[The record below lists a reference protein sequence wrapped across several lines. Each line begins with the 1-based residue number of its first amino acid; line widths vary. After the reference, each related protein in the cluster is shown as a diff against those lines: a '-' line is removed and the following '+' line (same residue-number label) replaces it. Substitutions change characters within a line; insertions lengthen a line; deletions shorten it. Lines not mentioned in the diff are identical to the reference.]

1 MLRHDSP
8 NVHSPSASLGLAS
21 IFPAGTREKNEESWR
36 AAELLIGA
44 MRDLS
49 RARTRVA
56 VAEVVK
62 TCARKLV
69 GADGATFV
77 LRDGRQCFYLDED
90 AISPLWKGQRFPMD
104 ACVSGWVMDHAEQ
117 AVMPDIYKDPR
128 VPHAAY
134 RPTFVKSLVMTPV
147 RRIDPVAAIG
157 IYWARHHEATP
168 RECELLQNLADTTAV
183 ALENATVYEELER
196 RVQERTQQLQQ
207 ANQELESFSHTV
219 AHDLRSPLNAII
231 GFAELLAERGGEV
244 PAATV
249 HSFSS
254 EIANAGRRM
263 NNLIGVL
270 LEFARD
276 ATVEVNKAPL
286 DMSTLAGEIAAQLR
300 MGGSYPSATVEIA
313 PNLAVHADAGLLEV
327 ALTNLLSNAL
337 KYSSKVASPHV
348 VLGSRREEDGSTV
361 YFVRDNG
368 AGFDPTQA
376 ARLFAPF
383 QRLHDRREF
392 AGNGVGL
399 ATVARIVR
407 RHGGRIW
414 AESQPGEGATFS
426 FTLPAS

>member
-1 MLRHDSP
+1 MLRSDSP
-8 NVHSPSASLGLAS
+8 YFSSASPSLGLATLL
-21 IFPAGTREKNEESWR
+21 PTEGRAQHEESWR

-49 RARTRVA
+49 RARTRAA
-56 VAEVVK
+56 VADVVK

-77 LRDGRQCFYLDED
+77 LRDGVHCFYLDED
-90 AISPLWKGQRFPMD
+90 AISPLWKGQRFPLS
-104 ACVSGWVMDHAEQ
+104 ACVSGWVMEHAAQ
-117 AVMPDIYKDPR
+117 VVMPDIYQDAR
-128 VPHAAY
+128 VPHEAY

-157 IYWARHHEATP
+157 IYWADYHQATE

-183 ALENATVYEELER
+183 ALENATVYEELEQ
-196 RVQERTQQLQQ
+196 RVHERTQQLQQ
-207 ANQELESFSHTV
+207 ANLELESFSHTV

-231 GFAELLAERGGEV
+231 GFAELLAERNDS

-249 HSFSS
+249 HSFST

-276 ATVEVNKAPL
+276 AAVEVNRAPL
-286 DMSTLAGEIAAQLR
+286 DVSTMANEAAGQLRLAGA
-300 MGGSYPSATVEIA
+300 Y
-313 PNLAVHADAGLLEV
+313 ADATIEIEPGLEAFADASLLEV

-337 KYSSKVASPHV
+337 KYSAKSPAPRV
-348 VLGSRREEDGSTV
+348 KLGAHREDGGATV
-361 YFVRDNG
+361 YYVCDNG
-368 AGFDPTQA
+368 AGFDPSRA
-376 ARLFAPF
+376 DRLFLPF
-383 QRLHDRREF
+383 QRLHDPREY

-399 ATVARIVR
+399 ATVARVVR

-414 AESQPGEGATFS
+414 AEGAPGEGATFY
-426 FTLPAS
+426 FTLPTPT

>member
-1 MLRHDSP
+1 M
-8 NVHSPSASLGLAS
+8 SPSSPDLGLAS
-21 IFPAGTREKNEESWR
+21 LFAFAGRAQHEESWR

-49 RARTRVA
+49 RARTRAA
-56 VAEVVK
+56 VAGVVK
-62 TCARKLV
+62 TCARQLV

-90 AISPLWKGQRFPMD
+90 AISPLWKGQRFPMS
-104 ACVSGWVMDHAEQ
+104 ACVSGWVMDHSEQ
-117 AVMPDIYKDPR
+117 AVMPDIYQDPR
-128 VPHAAY
+128 VPHEAY

-147 RRIDPVAAIG
+147 RRVDPVAAIG
-157 IYWARHHEATP
+157 IYWADHHLATE

-183 ALENATVYEELER
+183 ALENATVYEELEQ
-196 RVQERTQQLQQ
+196 RVEERTQQLKQ
-207 ANQELESFSHTV
+207 ANLELESFSHTV

-231 GFAELLAERGGEV
+231 GFAELLAERSDSPPE
-244 PAATV
+244 TV

-254 EIANAGRRM
+254 EIASAGRRM
-263 NNLIGVL
+263 NTLIGVL

-276 ATVEVNKAPL
+276 AAVEVQRGPVELSA
-286 DMSTLAGEIAAQLR
+286 LASEVAAQLR
-300 MGGSYPSATVEIA
+300 AGGTYPSATVVIA
-313 PNLAVHADAGLLEV
+313 PGLTANADPALLEV
-327 ALTNLLSNAL
+327 ALTNLLGNAL
-337 KYSSKVASPHV
+337 KYSAKSHTPHV
-348 VLGSRREEDGSTV
+348 ELGAQRGEGGETV

-368 AGFDPTQA
+368 AGFEAAQA
-376 ARLFAPF
+376 HRLFLPF

-414 AESQPGEGATFS
+414 AEGTPGQGATFY
-426 FTLPAS
+426 FTLPAAT